1 MTEMLLETWRIH
13 HRIPLEK
20 TLAYA
25 HRERGTR

>member
-20 TLAYA
+20 TGYGLW
-25 HRERGTR
+25 EWGT